1 MESAK
6 RRINHITQNLIGVN
20 DVSSDGSNQ
29 DTSSQSSGVLEITKT
44 FDTDSL
50 NRYLFPYNRDMR
62 KKLLEVWRSEPLL
75 TQPTFGLSLKEERE
89 LSVIQFKRL
98 LSLAKEN
105 ISIWD
110 IMNDPKKVAAF
121 TQCYRLKNIATSTLF
136 GVHYSLFGSSI
147 LFLGSDEQRNYY
159 LPKVEN
165 LDLMG
170 CFALTE
176 LGHGSNVQAIETIA
190 EYDHSKEEF
199 VLNSPTITS
208 QKYFIGG
215 AAKNANFSVVFA
227 QLKVG
232 EKMEGVHAFIVK
244 IRDDSGRPTTGVKIG
259 DCGHKMALN
268 GVDNGRLM
276 FNNVRIPRE
285 SLLSRY
291 GGVNKAGIYS
301 SPINP
306 AIKRFA
312 HNIGALVFGRYIV
325 SLGSVSFSSVAL
337 GVSLRYAF
345 SRKQFFGDD
354 SNAQEKQLIT
364 YATHQKRLI
373 PHLANTY
380 AVHFGNE
387 YFIHLLAEKDKKN
400 DKEIHIVA
408 SALKS
413 YASWATRDCL
423 QDARECCGGQGF
435 LSENL
440 IGIFKSETEIYT
452 TFEGDNVLLYQQ
464 VAKFILSEARRK
476 PVPEFTVQSD
486 SQKKQCDRK
495 YLTSFEFL
503 TTAMNNR
510 LYQNIAYV
518 TDKLT
523 EAIGNGKSVMD
534 AWNDSGNI
542 ILRLG
547 IAYSEK
553 FILDKFIN
561 GVVNCPDS
569 TAQSVM
575 TLLVSL
581 YGLNIIEK
589 DNWFLRYNYISTDQS
604 EAIYQLIPE
613 LCKEIV
619 PHSVSLV
626 DALGFDGNELGA
638 TISGDWIE
646 KNKY

>member
-6 RRINHITQNLIGVN
+6 RRINNITSTLIETN
-20 DVSSDGSNQ
+20 DTSASENQ
-29 DTSSQSSGVLEITKT
+29 DGLLEITKT
-44 FDTDSL
+44 LDTDSL
-50 NRYLFPYNRDMR
+50 NRYLFPYNRDLR
-62 KKLLEVWRSEPLL
+62 KKLLDIWRNHTTLI
-75 TQPTFGLSLKEERE
+75 QPVFGLSLKEERE
-89 LSVIQFKRL
+89 VSLSQFKL
-98 LSLAKEN
+98 LLKLAKDH

-147 LFLGSDEQRNYY
+147 LFLGSDEQREYY

-215 AAKNANFSVVFA
+215 AAKNANHSVVFA

-232 EKMEGVHAFIVK
+232 EKMEGVHAFVVR
-244 IRDDSGRPTTGVKIG
+244 IRDDAGNPIQGIKIG

-276 FNNVRIPRE
+276 FKNVRIPRE
-285 SLLSRY
+285 NLLSRY

-337 GVSLRYAF
+337 GVSIRYAF

-354 SNAQEKQLIT
+354 PNAPEKQLIS

-400 DKEIHIVA
+400 EKEIHILA

-413 YASWATRDCL
+413 YSSWSTRDCL

-476 PVPEFTVQSD
+476 PPPDFTVQSD
-486 SQKKQCDRK
+486 TQKSQTDRK
-495 YLTSFEFL
+495 YLTSLEFL
-503 TTAMNNR
+503 TAAMNNR
-510 LYQNIAYV
+510 LYQNITYV

-523 EAIGNGKSVMD
+523 DLIANGKSVMD

-542 ILRLG
+542 IWKLG

-553 FILDKFIN
+553 VILDKFIN
-561 GVVNCPDS
+561 GVLNCPDT
-569 TAQSVM
+569 TAQSLM
-575 TLLVSL
+575 MLLVAL

-604 EAIYQLIPE
+604 ETIYQLIPE

-626 DALGFDGNELGA
+626 DALGFDVNDLGA
-638 TISGDWIE
+638 TIAGDWIE